1 MGNHEK
7 RIAGR
12 EMIGSVW
19 QSIMV
24 MSDEMHN
31 AFPFRKCTY
40 QFFLQKKDKNRRWRW
55 WMQNKHRGGKS
66 YIKNF
71 YSYVEPCKEV
81 KPISI
86 LRYRKNVHHF

>member
-40 QFFLQKKDKNRRWRW
+40 QFFLQKRTKIDV
-55 WMQNKHRGGKS
+55 GGD
-66 YIKNF
+66 
-71 YSYVEPCKEV
+71 ECKINIEEEN
-81 KPISI
+81 PT
-86 LRYRKNVHHF
+86 